1 MVNCAEQG
9 ECTVEEMDRMIQGT
23 AWAATTFVG
32 RNGDSSYSVSLIT
45 SVFSLEL
52 EKKNE
57 ESKKVLKQ
65 ALMLQRE
72 LASLKGVLRDM
83 VDTVEERT
91 KSVRDTEDHSF
102 QHFVDYKGIG
112 AYESHW

>member
-1 MVNCAEQG
+1 MAIHRSLC
-9 ECTVEEMDRMIQGT
+9 
-23 AWAATTFVG
+23 
-32 RNGDSSYSVSLIT
+32 VSHHFCF
-45 SVFSLEL
+45 FSLLEL

-112 AYESHW
+112 AYESH